1 VKAKRGVPVKYVTT
15 TDGKKVAVATIF
27 DVMMAHYGVPRGLSG
42 DYPEDYNDKKS
53 AYTPAWQEIFTGID
67 SKTIIQIAREWG
79 HNGEVTQGK
88 NMVIVGAGVNH
99 WYHCNLM
106 YRSAIMALM
115 FTGSIGRNGG
125 GMNHYVGQEK
135 LAPVDSWG
143 NITFAKDWNSTA
155 RLQQAPIWHYL
166 NTDQY
171 RYDGLHSKYN
181 AVPDNDMTKGHMA
194 DEIYK
199 SVRMGHMPYYPQ
211 FNKNPLELAKESGAK
226 SDDEIKEYVLKSL
239 KDKSLEYAVGDVD
252 AEENFP
258 RIWYIWRGN
267 SISGS
272 MKGQEYALKHYLGT
286 HNNTIATDQE
296 PTEEIKWHEE
306 APTGKMDLVVDLN
319 FRMDSSALYSDIGSS
334 NCFMV

>member
-1 VKAKRGVPVKYVTT
+1 
-15 TDGKKVAVATIF
+15 
-27 DVMMAHYGVPRGLSG
+27 MAHYGVPRGLSG
-42 DYPEDYNDKKS
+42 DYPKDYNDKKS

-67 SKTIIQIAREWG
+67 AKTIIQIAREWG
-79 HNGEVTQGK
+79 HNGEVTKGK

-171 RYDGLHSKYN
+171 RYDGL
-181 AVPDNDMTKGHMA
+181 
-194 DEIYK
+194 
-199 SVRMGHMPYYPQ
+199 
-211 FNKNPLELAKESGAK
+211 PLKILMLFQ
-226 SDDEIKEYVLKSL
+226 D
-239 KDKSLEYAVGDVD
+239 
-252 AEENFP
+252 
-258 RIWYIWRGN
+258 
-267 SISGS
+267 
-272 MKGQEYALKHYLGT
+272 
-286 HNNTIATDQE
+286 
-296 PTEEIKWHEE
+296 
-306 APTGKMDLVVDLN
+306 
-319 FRMDSSALYSDIGSS
+319 
-334 NCFMV
+334 